1 MLARKMVHENSSFNN
16 ELLVDSFEV
25 WDKEG
30 KGYVCISEV
39 EMRNIVAIF
48 GNSESKTE
56 QIIGKLDKDGD
67 DLFKVSYEEFI
78 EMKMGG

>member
-1 MLARKMVHENSSFNN
+1 MNLNDVVYHLGFFSMLARKMVHENSSFNN

-56 QIIGKLDKDGD
+56 QIITKRSTGK
-67 DLFKVSYEEFI
+67 
-78 EMKMGG
+78 